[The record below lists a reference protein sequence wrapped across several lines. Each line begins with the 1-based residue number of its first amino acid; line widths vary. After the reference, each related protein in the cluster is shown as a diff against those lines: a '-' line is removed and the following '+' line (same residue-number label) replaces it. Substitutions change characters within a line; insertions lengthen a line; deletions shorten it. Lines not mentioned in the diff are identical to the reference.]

1 MKRLQHRLKYEIVSV
16 LDKFS
21 ELVFPPRCFVC
32 DRLLE
37 TSDLRSGRRVHT
49 HCRRLLQPVEQPFCY
64 HCGCP
69 LPDPAVEY
77 CGDCRRKKTFVK
89 EGRSLFVY
97 RGSVQT
103 SMYRFKYANRR
114 QYAHFLAEESNRR
127 LGEWIRKKEIDRIIP
142 VPMYRKKQWQRGYN
156 QAALF
161 AEKLSALTGIACDTH
176 ACLRMRDTRPQKE
189 LSGSDREKNV
199 KNAFQVCDFVVK
211 YKRILII
218 DDIYTTGA
226 TVEAMAE
233 ALHDAGAGEIYVLTA
248 CIGKNF

>member
-1 MKRLQHRLKYEIVSV
+1 MKRLQNRLKYEIVSV
-16 LDKFS
+16 LDNVL
-21 ELVFPPRCFVC
+21 ELLFPPRCFVC
-32 DRLLE
+32 DHLLE
-37 TSDLRSGRRVHT
+37 ITDVRNNRRIHT
-49 HCRRLLQPVEQPFCY
+49 HCQRRLEPVKQPFCY

-77 CGDCRRKKTFVK
+77 CADCKRKKTFVK

-97 RGSVQT
+97 RGSVRT

-114 QYAHFLAEESNRR
+114 SYAKFLAQESDRC
-127 LGEWIRKKEIDRIIP
+127 LGEWIREKEIDLIVP
-142 VPMYRKKQWQRGYN
+142 VPMYGRKQRQRGYN
-156 QAALF
+156 QADLF
-161 AEKLSALTGIACDTH
+161 AKKLSELTGIVCDTH
-176 ACLRMRDTRPQKE
+176 AMSRIRDTRPQKE
-189 LSGSDREKNV
+189 LSGNDREKNV

-211 YKRILII
+211 CKRILIV

-233 ALHDAGAGEIYVLTA
+233 ALYDAGAGEIYVLTA